1 MWFSQKYWF
10 LCNFFHHLPI
20 HSSLVK
26 DIRVCKFY
34 FLFTKSIPAQAN
46 LLCNIFFIW
55 YICSRNLDWFQID
68 LDDRKNIW
76 TPTLYLGNAEHIQKS
91 GSFGEESLIY
101 LWYRS
106 STHMMHYSEIFKANV
121 QCGMSFENFP
131 FDSHVCLIGT

>member
-1 MWFSQKYWF
+1 MWFSWKYWL
-10 LCNFFHHLPI
+10 LCDFVHHLPI
-20 HSSLVK
+20 YSPL
-26 DIRVCKFY
+26 IRDLRILLKSNLARAILFCKI
-34 FLFTKSIPAQAN
+34 S
-46 LLCNIFFIW
+46 FIW